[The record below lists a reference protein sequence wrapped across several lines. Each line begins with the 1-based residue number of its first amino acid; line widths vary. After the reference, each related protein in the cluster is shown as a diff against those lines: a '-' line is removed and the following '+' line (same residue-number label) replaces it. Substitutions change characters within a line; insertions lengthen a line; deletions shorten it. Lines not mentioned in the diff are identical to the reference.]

1 VAIGDGNGWVFCDWA
16 DDDRERTRGG
26 SPHRHW
32 GRNGAA
38 GLVLLRRRERLG
50 VLLQLRAEWT
60 HQGGLWGL
68 PGGARD
74 SHETVAA
81 AAKREAEEEAA
92 VPEDAVAV
100 LDTWV
105 GTDHRVWTY
114 TYVIARVIGDVAP
127 RVTTPESDELAWVD
141 LDGVPDLPLHPY
153 LKATWDEL
161 RARIET
167 ALPATGI
174 AEGQE

>member
-1 VAIGDGNGWVFCDWA
+1 VAIGDGNGWVFCSWA
-16 DDDRERTRGG
+16 GDDRELTQGG

-38 GLVLLRRRERLG
+38 GLVLLRRRERLQ

-74 SHETVAA
+74 SHESVAD
-81 AAKREAEEEAA
+81 AAKREAHEEAA
-92 VPEDAVAV
+92 VPEDAADV

-105 GTDHRVWTY
+105 GTDHGVWSY
-114 TYVIARVIGDVAP
+114 TYVIALVIGDVDP

-141 LDGVPDLPLHPY
+141 LDDVPDLLLHPY
-153 LKATWDEL
+153 LKATWHEL
-161 RARIET
+161 LSRIDA
-167 ALPATGI
+167 ALAPTGI